1 MNFHP
6 SYHFSGQ
13 KEGEEVIIVLHRH
26 WFNILQ
32 NFLSVI
38 AMLFLLLGGYSFLPT
53 IFPELHD
60 KPLANIFAFLENLAF
75 MILFVLFFLI
85 WIDYYFDLWIITSE
99 RVVNVEQK
107 GLFSREVS
115 ELKLGKIQ
123 DITTEVKGVIPTFL
137 NYGNVYIQTAGEK
150 ERFVLADIPSPYK
163 IKDAVMNLQR
173 LSEEKEKSNLGDIIK
188 NEIHKND
195 F

>member
-6 SYHFSGQ
+6 NYHFSGQ
-13 KEGEEVIIVLHRH
+13 KEGEETIAVLHRH

-32 NFLSVI
+32 NFLSI
-38 AMLFLLLGGYSFLPT
+38 LAMTFLLFGGYFFLPT
-53 IFPELHD
+53 IFPALQE
-60 KPLANIFAFLENLAF
+60 KPFSLLFAFLENFSLM
-75 MILFVLFFLI
+75 MIFIMFFLI
-85 WIDYYFDLWIITSE
+85 WIDYYFDIWIITSE

-107 GLFSREVS
+107 GLFSREIS
-115 ELKLGKIQ
+115 ELQLEKIQ

-150 ERFVLADIPSPYK
+150 ERFVLADIPNPYK
-163 IKDAVMNLQR
+163 IKDIIMGLQQR
-173 LSEEKEKSNLGDIIK
+173 EEEQEKSSLGDIIK
-188 NEIHKND
+188 NEIHKDD